1 MQKFSFQSMENSRI
15 TIAADRTAADAEDPD
30 HWDKLPQNT
39 RAASAT
45 GKASSSRHFT
55 QDWSDDDSDE
65 DCRMFIC
72 PTPLAMLFLPGAKL
86 GKKFIGVILLNSPV
100 SFRIFKSIAAF
111 TMGNYKFSL
120 VSFDTI
126 PNMLA
131 PPLLPTTPL
140 AHVFPMPS
148 SAIPDE
154 EVVDDAPL
162 NQGPPPAGIRIGK
175 KRGVRP
181 QPEPTQKRQKVGA
194 PNPKKPRPVASG

>member
-1 MQKFSFQSMENSRI
+1 MQKFSFQTMENSRI
-15 TIAADRTAADAEDPD
+15 TIAADRTAADPEDPD
-30 HWDKLPQNT
+30 HWDKLPRNT
-39 RAASAT
+39 RAASAM
-45 GKASSSRHFT
+45 GKASSSQHFT

-72 PTPLAMLFLPGAKL
+72 PTPLAYALPA
-86 GKKFIGVILLNSPV
+86 
-100 SFRIFKSIAAF
+100 
-111 TMGNYKFSL
+111 
-120 VSFDTI
+120 
-126 PNMLA
+126 
-131 PPLLPTTPL
+131 TPL

-154 EVVDDAPL
+154 EVVDAAPL

-194 PNPKKPRPVASG
+194 PHPKKPRPVASG